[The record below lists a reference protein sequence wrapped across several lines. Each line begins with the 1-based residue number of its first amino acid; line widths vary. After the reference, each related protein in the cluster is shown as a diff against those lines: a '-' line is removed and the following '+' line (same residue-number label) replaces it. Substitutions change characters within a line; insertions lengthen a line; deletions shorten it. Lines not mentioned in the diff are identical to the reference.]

1 MVTQPMVLLGA
12 VHPVAGYLFLEVIPD
27 SEVGYV
33 DIYQLTDCL
42 YVGNYLVIKNPEWR
56 RRDPAFDAGRGM
68 NG

>member
-27 SEVGYV
+27 SEVGFV
-33 DIYQLTDCL
+33 DIYQLTIIWSL
-42 YVGNYLVIKNPEWR
+42 TIRNGGGVNLHLT
-56 RRDPAFDAGRGM
+56 AGRGM